1 MLLFLFELKDI
12 HNFSERI
19 RQSEGRR
26 GNFGVLVNTHTT
38 LALVS
43 KYYQNTP
50 ADWRHYIVQIQGT
63 FLQVSFDVERE

>member
-19 RQSEGRR
+19 RQYEGRR
-26 GNFGVLVNTHTT
+26 GNFGVLVNTRTT
-38 LALVS
+38 LALDS

-50 ADWRHYIVQIQGT
+50 ADWQHYIVQIQGA
-63 FLQVSFDVERE
+63 F